1 MACTCGRARFRTTKS
16 SSIVDADG
24 DGRAD
29 KSTVFADGLNIPAG
43 METGDGGVY
52 VGQGEELLFLRDF
65 DDDGQADERRVVL
78 SDFGTGDPHQ
88 AINSFV
94 WSPDGE
100 LLFSARVTAS
110 SHAWKRR
117 GVSRRCTG
125 RCTTPESLAKV
136 QTERLVKLRDVLGTR
151 LAVQFAGPFIMSFQ
165 GAE

>member
-1 MACTCGRARFRTTKS
+1 MYVACTWAYRTCGRARFRTTKS

-94 WSPDGE
+94 WNPDGE
-100 LLFSARVTAS
+100 LFCCQGDGIESRVETPWGVAS
-110 SHAWKRR
+110 LYQA
-117 GVSRRCTG
+117 GV
-125 RCTTPESLAKV
+125 
-136 QTERLVKLRDVLGTR
+136 QRLNH
-151 LAVQFAGPFIMSFQ
+151 
-165 GAE
+165 